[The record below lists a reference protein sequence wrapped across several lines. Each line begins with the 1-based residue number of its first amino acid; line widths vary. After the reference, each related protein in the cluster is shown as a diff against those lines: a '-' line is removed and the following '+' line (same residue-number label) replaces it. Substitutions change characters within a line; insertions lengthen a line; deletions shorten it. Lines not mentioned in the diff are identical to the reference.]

1 MKPVIYFDIE
11 TGPLPEDQIRI
22 PPFDPSEVKLG
33 NVKDPAKIEA
43 KLKAAEANH
52 RQSIIDNAALDALTG
67 QVLLIAYEVR
77 GEAPVAIHGKPE
89 SEILKEFWD
98 LVTRFDRCPFIIG
111 FNIKGFDLP
120 FLVRRSWALGVT
132 VPGWIR
138 QGRFWHDFILDVR
151 EMWQLGDSRAKG
163 SLEAVSQHLGLG
175 GKTGDGALFY
185 KLYAKDPV
193 AAVAYAL
200 RDVELVHLIHQRI
213 AGGF

>member
-22 PPFDPSEVKLG
+22 PPFDPAEVKLG

-67 QVLLIAYEVR
+67 QVLMIAYHVR
-77 GEAPVAIHGKPE
+77 GEAASVAIHGKPE
-89 SEILKEFWD
+89 AEILTEWWA
-98 LVTRFDRCPFIIG
+98 LVTRFDRCPFVIG

-120 FLVRRSWALGVT
+120 FLVRRSWALGVV

-138 QGRFWHDFILDVR
+138 QGATGTTSSSIFARC
-151 EMWQLGDSRAKG
+151 G
-163 SLEAVSQHLGLG
+163 S
-175 GKTGDGALFY
+175 
-185 KLYAKDPV
+185 
-193 AAVAYAL
+193 
-200 RDVELVHLIHQRI
+200 
-213 AGGF
+213 